1 MASSMTGF
9 ATEETVIGSYRF
21 VWEGRSVNHRFLDIS
36 LRLPEEM
43 RSFESLC
50 RKLVGA
56 ALGRGKVDCSLRI
69 STLEQDAGSAVV
81 RQSALESL
89 KKLEGQI
96 YQKFPEV
103 RELTVGEILRWP
115 GVIEDK
121 RPEFS
126 ALSEPLTAS
135 FSVALASL
143 SDARQ
148 REGGRLCEML
158 FKRCNAIE
166 KIIADLGPRLPEAQ
180 ARYREKLMERLDRL
194 DIDHDHARLEQ
205 ELALVAQRLDVTEEL
220 DRLAIHV
227 SEVRE
232 VLDRDEPIGRRL
244 DFLMQELNRE
254 ANTLSSKSQ
263 DEELTR
269 AGVELKV
276 LIEQMREQ
284 VQNLE

>member
-1 MASSMTGF
+1 MPSSMTGF
-9 ATEETVIGSYRF
+9 ATEETVIDSNRF
-21 VWEGRSVNHRFLDIS
+21 VWEVRSVNHRFLDIS
-36 LRLPEEM
+36 LRLPEDL

-56 ALGRGKVDCSLRI
+56 ALGRGKVDCSLRV
-69 STLEQDAGSAVV
+69 STLEQESGSAVV
-81 RQSALESL
+81 RKPALESL
-89 KKLEGQI
+89 KKLERQI
-96 YQKFPEV
+96 CQKFPDI
-103 RELTVGEILRWP
+103 RELTVSEILRWP
-115 GVIEDK
+115 GVLEDK
-121 RPEFS
+121 RPKFA

-135 FSVALASL
+135 FSTVLASL
-143 SDARQ
+143 RDARQ
-148 REGGRLCEML
+148 REGGRLCDML
-158 FKRCNAIE
+158 FKRCDAIE
-166 KIIADLGPRLPEAQ
+166 KIIADLGPQLPEAQ
-180 ARYREKLMERLDRL
+180 VRYREKLMERLERL
-194 DIDHDHARLEQ
+194 DIEPDHARLEQ
-205 ELALVAQRLDVTEEL
+205 ELALLAQRLDVTEEL

-232 VLDRDEPIGRRL
+232 VLGREEPIGRRL

-269 AGVELKV
+269 AGVDLKV